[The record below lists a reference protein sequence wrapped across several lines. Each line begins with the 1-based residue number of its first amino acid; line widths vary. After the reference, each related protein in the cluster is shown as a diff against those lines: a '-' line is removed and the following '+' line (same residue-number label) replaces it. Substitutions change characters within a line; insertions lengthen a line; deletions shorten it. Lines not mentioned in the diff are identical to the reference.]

1 MYPPRHSLLA
11 AHPAAAMSGLSAATK
26 VGGARTVTAPAGGRA
41 RGDAVAQYRG
51 APTATTFAAFSE
63 DGQGVRLCVHGRA
76 EGGGIAPLA

>member
-1 MYPPRHSLLA
+1 
-11 AHPAAAMSGLSAATK
+11 MSGLSAATK

-63 DGQGVRLCVHGRA
+63 DGQGVRLSPAAVLTASLVFIGFVVVLHIYGR
-76 EGGGIAPLA
+76 LSS